1 MFLDD
6 DFYYFID
13 SDFPQFLNMNASIVI
28 LKNFFNLKTNVEL
41 SKKIYVTREDSNY
54 RKIINEGDVV
64 TLLRQKGYRV
74 INPQLYEIEEQIEIF

>member
-13 SDFPQFLNMNASIVI
+13 SEFPQFLNINDSIEI
-28 LKNFFNLKTNVEL
+28 LKNFLKPKTNVEL

-64 TLLRQKGYRV
+64 TLLIEKGYRV
-74 INPQLYEIEEQIEIF
+74 INPQLYEIE